1 MNPSMRD
8 LVINAAERYETEH
21 NVSFADAIDVV
32 EQKDAEE
39 LWKLYFQQMKDNGY
53 NIISKRLV
61 EDILVSLGTDPEPL
75 LHDKRYQCTV
85 NKVKS
90 GIVIHIDPYPQ
101 EE

>member
-21 NVSFADAIDVV
+21 NVSFADAIDAV
-32 EQKDAEE
+32 EQKDTEE

-61 EDILVSLGTDPEPL
+61 EDILVSLGTNPEPL
-75 LHDKRYQCTV
+75 LYDKRYQCTV
-85 NKVKS
+85 NKIKS

>member
-61 EDILVSLGTDPEPL
+61 EDILISLGTDPEPL
-75 LHDKRYQCTV
+75 LNDKRYQCTV